1 MGVGGVDDATVD
13 DATVDDATVDD
24 ATVDVDASLDVEKV

>member
-1 MGVGGVDDATVD
+1 MGVGGVD